1 MVALACGA
9 EGSGGDAAGI
19 AAVPGTADAR
29 AGHANPGGMTMAHKR
44 VLFDQAARQKVLR
57 GATALADAV
66 RVTLG
71 PRSRRV
77 LIGKAWGAPLVC
89 DDGVTIAKEFSLKDP
104 EEDLGA
110 RMMRQAAERTGDA
123 VGDGTSTATIVAH
136 AIFADGLRN
145 IAAGANAMELKR
157 GLERGLVAAVA
168 SLKQQ
173 SRPLSTKTEKAQV
186 ATISAHNDPRVGALV
201 AEAVEKVGDD
211 GVITVEEARTTETV
225 LEVVNGMQFDR
236 GYLSPYFVTDPERM
250 ECVLQDAVV
259 LLHEQKIAAL
269 VDFVPFLETVVKSGR
284 PLLIVAED
292 VEGEALATLLVN
304 RLRGTFVC
312 CAVKAPGYG
321 DRRKEMLEDI
331 AVLCGG
337 HVLSADLGSK
347 LDKATLAD
355 VGRANRVVVTRETTT
370 IVGGGGDKRRVAARI
385 EQLRRQVKE
394 ARTDYDREQLQ
405 ARLGR
410 LAGGVAV
417 IRAGAASEA
426 ELKALKEAYDDAISS
441 TKAALAEGIVPGG
454 GLALLRACE
463 AVDIE
468 IEKARGDERTG
479 LLVLRGAL
487 DAPARQIA
495 KNSGLDGGVIVE
507 RLRTAGGNIGLNAA
521 TGEIVDLVQAGIIDA
536 TKVVRT
542 ALENAVS
549 VAGVLLLTEA
559 TLVDVPEETKG
570 ARPGDEGG
578 IADVA

>member
-1 MVALACGA
+1 
-9 EGSGGDAAGI
+9 
-19 AAVPGTADAR
+19 
-29 AGHANPGGMTMAHKR
+29 MAHKR
-44 VLFDQAARQKVLR
+44 VLFDQAARQKILK
-57 GATALADAV
+57 GATALTDAV

-77 LIGKAWGAPLVC
+77 LIGKQWGAPIVC
-89 DDGVTIAKEFSLKDP
+89 DDGVTIAREFAVKDP

-110 RMMRQAAERTGDA
+110 RMMRQAAERTGEA
-123 VGDGTSTATIVAH
+123 VGDGTSTATIIAH

-145 IAAGANAMELKR
+145 VAAGANAMDVKR
-157 GLERGLVAAVA
+157 GLERGLAAAVG
-168 SLKQQ
+168 SLKEQ

-186 ATISAHNDPRVGALV
+186 ATISAHNDPRVGELV
-201 AEAVEKVGDD
+201 AEAVERVGDD

-225 LEVVNGMQFDR
+225 LEVVNGMMFDR

-250 ECVLQDAVV
+250 ETVLQDAVV

-269 VDFVPFLETVVKSGR
+269 ADFVPFLETVVKAGR

-304 RLRGTFVC
+304 RLRGTFSC

-347 LDKATLAD
+347 LEKATLSD
-355 VGRANRVVVTRETTT
+355 VGRADRVVVTKETTT
-370 IVGGGGDKRRVAARI
+370 IVGGGGDKRRVAARV
-385 EQLRRQVKE
+385 EQLRRQIKE
-394 ARTDYDREQLQ
+394 TKSDYDREQLQ

-454 GLALLRACE
+454 GLALLRATA
-463 AVDIE
+463 AVDRE
-468 IEKARGDERTG
+468 IERAHGDERTG
-479 LLVLRGAL
+479 LLVLRSAL

-495 KNSGLDGGVIVE
+495 KNSGLDGGVVVE
-507 RLRTAGGNIGLNAA
+507 RMRNAGGNVGLNAA
-521 TGEIVDLVQAGIIDA
+521 TGEYVDLVQAGIIDA

-549 VAGVLLLTEA
+549 VAAVLLLTEA
-559 TLVDVPEETKG
+559 TMVDVPEEPK
-570 ARPGDEGG
+570 ARRHVD
-578 IADVA
+578 DVGSAELG

>member
-1 MVALACGA
+1 
-9 EGSGGDAAGI
+9 
-19 AAVPGTADAR
+19 
-29 AGHANPGGMTMAHKR
+29 MAHKR
-44 VLFDQAARQKVLR
+44 VLFELAARQKILK
-57 GATALADAV
+57 GATALTDAV

-77 LIGKAWGAPLVC
+77 LIAKPWGSPLVC
-89 DDGVTIAKEFSLKDP
+89 DDGVTIAREFALKDP

-123 VGDGTSTATIVAH
+123 VGDGTSTATIIAH
-136 AIFADGLRN
+136 AIFAEGLRN
-145 IAAGANAMELKR
+145 VVAGANAVDLKR
-157 GLERGLVAAVA
+157 GLERGLAVA
-168 SLKQQ
+168 VGSLKEQ
-173 SRPLSTKTEKAQV
+173 SRPLSTTKEKAQV
-186 ATISAHNDPRVGALV
+186 ATISAHNDARVGALV
-201 AEAVEKVGDD
+201 AEAVDRVGDD
-211 GVITVEEARTTETV
+211 GVITVEEARTTETT
-225 LEVVNGMQFDR
+225 LEVVNGMRFDR
-236 GYLSPYFVTDPERM
+236 GYLSPYFVTDAERM
-250 ECVLQDAVV
+250 ESVLPDCVV

-269 VDFVPFLETVVKSGR
+269 ADFVPFLETVVKAGR

-312 CAVKAPGYG
+312 CAVKAPGFG
-321 DRRKEMLEDI
+321 DRRKDMLEDI
-331 AVLCGG
+331 AVLTGG
-337 HVLSADLGSK
+337 QVLSAELGSK

-355 VGRANRVVVTRETTT
+355 VGRADRVVVTKDDTT
-370 IVGGGGDKRRVAARI
+370 IVGGGGDKRRVAARV
-385 EQLRRQVKE
+385 EQLRRQIKD
-394 ARTDYDREQLQ
+394 ARSDYDREQLQ

-454 GLALLRACE
+454 GLALLRAATAVE
-463 AVDIE
+463 AE
-468 IEKARGDERTG
+468 LERASGDERTG
-479 LLVLRGAL
+479 LAVLRSAL

-495 KNSGLDGGVIVE
+495 RNSGLDGGVVVE
-507 RLRTAGGNIGLNAA
+507 KLRTAGGVIGLNAA
-521 TGEIVDLVQAGIIDA
+521 TGRYVDLVEAGIIDA

-559 TLVDVPEETKG
+559 TMVDLPEEPR
-570 ARPGDEGG
+570 RPRGDELPA
-578 IADVA
+578 ADLA

>member
-1 MVALACGA
+1 
-9 EGSGGDAAGI
+9 
-19 AAVPGTADAR
+19 
-29 AGHANPGGMTMAHKR
+29 
-44 VLFDQAARQKVLR
+44 
-57 GATALADAV
+57 
-66 RVTLG
+66 
-71 PRSRRV
+71 
-77 LIGKAWGAPLVC
+77 
-89 DDGVTIAKEFSLKDP
+89 
-104 EEDLGA
+104 
-110 RMMRQAAERTGDA
+110 
-123 VGDGTSTATIVAH
+123 
-136 AIFADGLRN
+136 
-145 IAAGANAMELKR
+145 MELKR

>member
-1 MVALACGA
+1 
-9 EGSGGDAAGI
+9 
-19 AAVPGTADAR
+19 
-29 AGHANPGGMTMAHKR
+29 MAHKR
-44 VLFDQAARQKVLR
+44 VLFDQAARQKILK
-57 GATALADAV
+57 GATALTDAV

-77 LIGKAWGAPLVC
+77 LIGRQWGAPLVC
-89 DDGVTIAKEFSLKDP
+89 DDGVTIAREFSLDDP

-123 VGDGTSTATIVAH
+123 VGDGTSTATIIAH

-145 IAAGANAMELKR
+145 VAAGANAMDVKR
-157 GLERGLVAAVA
+157 GLERGLAAAVA

-173 SRPLSTKTEKAQV
+173 SRPLSTKIEKAQV
-186 ATISAHNDPRVGALV
+186 ATISAHNDPRIGELV
-201 AEAVEKVGDD
+201 AEAVERVGDD

-225 LEVVNGMQFDR
+225 LEVVNGMMFDR

-250 ECVLQDAVV
+250 ETVLQDAVV

-269 VDFVPFLETVVKSGR
+269 AEFMPFLETVVKAGR

-304 RLRGTFVC
+304 RLRGTFAC

-337 HVLSADLGSK
+337 HVLSADLGNK
-347 LDKATLAD
+347 LEKATLSD
-355 VGRANRVVVTRETTT
+355 VGRADRVVVTKETTT
-370 IVGGGGDKRRVAARI
+370 IVGGGGDRRRVAARV
-385 EQLRRQVKE
+385 EQLRRQIKE
-394 ARTDYDREQLQ
+394 AKSDYDRDQLQ
-405 ARLGR
+405 GRLGR

-417 IRAGAASEA
+417 IRVGAASEA
-426 ELKALKEAYDDAISS
+426 ELKAKKEAYDDAISS

-454 GLALLRACE
+454 GLALLRATA
-463 AVDIE
+463 AVDRE
-468 IEKARGDERTG
+468 LERAAGDVRTG
-479 LLVLRGAL
+479 LLVLKNAL

-495 KNSGLDGGVIVE
+495 KNSGLDGGVVVE
-507 RLRTAGGNIGLNAA
+507 RMRNAGGNVGLDAA
-521 TGEIVDLVQAGIIDA
+521 TGEYVDLVQAGIIDA

-549 VAGVLLLTEA
+549 VAAVLLLTEA
-559 TLVDVPEETKG
+559 TMVDVPEEPRAGRHAGDGG
-570 ARPGDEGG
+570 AAELG
-578 IADVA
+578 